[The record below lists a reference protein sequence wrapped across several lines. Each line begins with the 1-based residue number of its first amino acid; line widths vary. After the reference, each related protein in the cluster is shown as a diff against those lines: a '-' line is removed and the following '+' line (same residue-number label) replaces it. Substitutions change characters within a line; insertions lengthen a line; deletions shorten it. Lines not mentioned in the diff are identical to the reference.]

1 MLGDKFCLRVPFF
14 PLNTDGI
21 DVRGRNIL
29 IERVNI
35 TNFDDAIAIKPES
48 GKYRP
53 QSNLKCTED
62 ILVRDVNIYWST
74 GLAVGSVHPLDT
86 HDCVKNITF

>member
-1 MLGDKFCLRVPFF
+1 MFGDRFCLRVPFF

-35 TNFDDAIAIKPES
+35 TNFDDAIAVKPES

-53 QSNLKCTED
+53 QSNLKCTEN
-62 ILVRDVNIYWST
+62 ILVRDVNVYWST

-86 HDCVKNITF
+86 HDCVKNVTF